1 MTSAEKA
8 KKILSAEKDISTLN
22 NILESGNFQKAE
34 NAITKILYNLDY
46 AKAITVSRVK
56 HNVPFGNLPFGS
68 LKFIQQR
75 NAILMLLDAVKA
87 TLSELELTPTNDK
100 EEK

>member
-1 MTSAEKA
+1 M
-8 KKILSAEKDISTLN
+8 
-22 NILESGNFQKAE
+22 
-34 NAITKILYNLDY
+34 
-46 AKAITVSRVK
+46 
-56 HNVPFGNLPFGS
+56 PFGNLPFGS

>member
-22 NILESGNFQKAE
+22 NILVNGYFQKAE
-34 NAITKILYNLDY
+34 NTITKIANNFDY
-46 AKAITVSRVK
+46 AKAIFASRVK
-56 HNVPFGNLPFGS
+56 HKIPYGNVPFGS

-75 NAILMLLDAVKA
+75 KFVVMLLEAVQA
-87 TLSELELTPTNDK
+87 TLTELELTPTNDK
-100 EEK
+100 EEM